1 MPLKPLVPQLI
12 SVAMTSF
19 SAGLIL
25 TELWVQQA
33 KSAVL
38 ATSPPHSQSTMPAPR
53 SAAARRSA
61 LRKQALHGLS
71 VQSHSNPPIAA
82 THNAKSTSSPVGSTP
97 SVTQPQEPLTTP
109 TQTSIRVHILDA
121 SDLIVSMPEGG
132 WIFVNNKPQAALAQH
147 SLYQALA
154 TSSGVGVG
162 GLAFGSVVTI
172 EANHGAIWIND
183 ASGTRERARAYR
195 GTITLVCT
203 DNTLSVIN
211 TVDLETYLASVTG
224 SEMYASWHPEA
235 LKAQA
240 VAARSYA
247 MKFIEQPLTDLFDIG
262 SDENFQAYRGVEA
275 ETPQTIAAVEAT
287 RGQVLV
293 KNNHILLA
301 EYAANDAITASAHR
315 GQGMSQSGA
324 QARAKLGWSYLE
336 ILGDYYHNAGI
347 AVLPEGFAQLR

>member
-38 ATSPPHSQSTMPAPR
+38 ATRPPHSQSTVPAPR
-53 SAAARRSA
+53 SAAAS
-61 LRKQALHGLS
+61 LRG
-71 VQSHSNPPIAA
+71 VPTQSHSASA
-82 THNAKSTSSPVGSTP
+82 THSTKSTSSPIGSKP
-97 SVTQPQEPLTTP
+97 SVRQLQAPLTTP
-109 TQTSIRVHILDA
+109 IQASIRVHILDA
-121 SDLIVSMPEGG
+121 SDLIVSVPEGG
-132 WIFVNNKPQAALAQH
+132 WISVNNKPQAALAQH
-147 SLYQALA
+147 SSYQAQA

-172 EANHGAIWIND
+172 EANHGAIWVND
-183 ASGTRERARAYR
+183 ASGTRERDRAYH

-211 TVDLETYLASVTG
+211 TVDLENYLASVTG

-275 ETPQTIAAVEAT
+275 ETPETIAAVEAT

-293 KNNHILLA
+293 KNNRILLA

-315 GQGMSQSGA
+315 GMGMSQIGA
-324 QARAKLGWSYLE
+324 QAAAEQGWSYLY
-336 ILGDYYHNAGI
+336 ILGAYYPNAAI
-347 AVLPEGFAQLR
+347 ARLRESVA